1 MHAPDVDDRRQ
12 SLRRSVNR
20 EAKIQLERGAPLR
33 DCLIADISTGGV
45 KLLIDGFD
53 VPDDFVLV
61 LFGDGVAKEC
71 NYQVVW
77 RFGREIGARFTGFVR
92 RAASEIAPEAAR
104 I

>member
-12 SLRRSVNR
+12 SLRRSINR
-20 EAKIQLERGAPLR
+20 EAKIQLERGSPPR

-45 KLLIDGFD
+45 KLLIDGYD

-61 LFGDGVAKEC
+61 LSGGGVVKEC

-77 RFGREIGARFTGFVR
+77 RFGREIGARFTGFAR
-92 RAASEIAPEAAR
+92 RAAPEAAPAATQV
-104 I
+104 